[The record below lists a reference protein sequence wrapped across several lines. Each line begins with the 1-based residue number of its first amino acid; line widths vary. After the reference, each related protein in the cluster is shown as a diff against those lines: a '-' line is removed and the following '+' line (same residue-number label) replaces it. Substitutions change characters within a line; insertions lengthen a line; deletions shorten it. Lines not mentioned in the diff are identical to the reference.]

1 MTEGGVHQFTTRE
14 SSGTQGRGESLHHR
28 TLQRIRTL
36 VRFTGAV
43 VEAFVRNR
51 CPMRAAGLA
60 YATLLS
66 LIPALAVVISVTSA
80 FLKKE
85 GEEQIANA
93 IQMVL
98 ERVIPAVV
106 LDTNAATAYAITPL
120 PVPSKFTPRREPAYT
135 LGPSLGVFGTD
146 PAPAQAPNA
155 PPTAAE
161 SLLFNP
167 VLTRTAP
174 ESGPGGTATTTQ
186 VGSNVEGAHGALRL
200 QGVPGSAP
208 PADTNTLAD
217 LTNDQRLI
225 ALRREAARKIHEFIQ
240 NTRSGALGVTGIV
253 GLIFLAIGLLA
264 KVEQT
269 FNDIWQV
276 ERGRSWF
283 ARVVNYWTT
292 LTLGPLLIA
301 AAITLATGPYFSF
314 TRKLLARIPFSE
326 LVFQMLPLLVIWGAF
341 WLLYMTMPNTRV
353 KPWPAL
359 VGAMISGTAW
369 HMLNL
374 CSFLF
379 VSRVVTQFKIYGS
392 LGMVPI
398 FMIGVYL
405 SWLDLLFG
413 AQLAYA
419 IQHRDD
425 LLTGT
430 ARFVPEQLSQ
440 RAKEFLALR
449 VITHIGARFIR
460 GEPPPTAEEI
470 ARAIKWPI
478 PCVRYALAQLTR
490 AGMLGQTAEAPRRYL
505 PSRALE
511 LITAFDV
518 LTVMRNGYSPNTTEH
533 PQISSELDRFI
544 ESERAIASAISVRDL
559 VFKSLRLDPGSNPD
573 APVTA
578 CGSSEAG
585 VSEPEKRD

>member
-1 MTEGGVHQFTTRE
+1 MTEGGVHWFTTRE
-14 SSGTQGRGESLHHR
+14 SSGTQGRGEPLHLR
-28 TLQRIRTL
+28 ALQRISTL
-36 VRFTGAV
+36 VRFAGAV
-43 VEAFVRNR
+43 MEAFVRNR

-66 LIPALAVVISVTSA
+66 LIPAIAVAISVTSA

-93 IQMVL
+93 IQTVL

-106 LDTNAATAYAITPL
+106 LDTDAATAYAITPL
-120 PVPSKFTPRREPAYT
+120 PVPSKFTLRREPLYALT
-135 LGPSLGVFGTD
+135 PGLEVFGMAST
-146 PAPAQAPNA
+146 PAQATNGL
-155 PPTAAE
+155 PTAGE

-167 VLTRTAP
+167 ILTGIESRPAQDGTGSDAQTGPSPEVTPPLKQIRSIP
-174 ESGPGGTATTTQ
+174 ESAPSPG
-186 VGSNVEGAHGALRL
+186 
-200 QGVPGSAP
+200 
-208 PADTNTLAD
+208 TNIVAAI
-217 LTNDQRLI
+217 TNDQRLI

-283 ARVVNYWTT
+283 VRIVNYWTT

-314 TRKLLARIPFSE
+314 TRRLLARIPFSE

-353 KPWPAL
+353 KPVPAL
-359 VGAMISGTAW
+359 LGAMVSGTAW

-425 LLTGT
+425 LLSGT
-430 ARFVPEQLSQ
+430 ARFTPEQLSQ

-449 VITHIGARFIR
+449 VITHIGACFVR

-470 ARAIKWPI
+470 ARAIRWPL
-478 PCVRYALAQLTR
+478 PCVRYALTQLMR

-511 LITAFDV
+511 RITAFDV
-518 LTVMRNGYSPNTTEH
+518 LTVMRDGYSPNTNEH

-559 VFKSLRLDPGSNPD
+559 VFKSLQINSGSHQDNSVAAVP
-573 APVTA
+573 
-578 CGSSEAG
+578 
-585 VSEPEKRD
+585 EPEKHN